1 LEPYNPLYAKEAQL
15 INSATNNAAIKSLN
29 QEMIQDFEKIFN
41 EWSEK
46 IEQALEEADADKKD
60 DKEAGPR

>member
-1 LEPYNPLYAKEAQL
+1 
-15 INSATNNAAIKSLN
+15 
-29 QEMIQDFEKIFN
+29 MIVEFEKIFN